1 MVFLLALALQLSS
14 CCNAVSGQAE
24 IQRSPRHRK
33 YVHIVK
39 LMNVESA
46 TGLII
51 RMDSRQ
57 IEFQRF
63 GRIAFAKR
71 ISVDKIKSIKIH
83 RKGNGFI
90 GFLLGA
96 IAGGLLGELICQDP
110 DKSPPPPQASCWQCG
125 FGWEGPLDLHLF
137 SLQGMM
143 IGGFAGTV
151 IGSKTFVKKFEIN
164 GDSVAFEK
172 ASKVLMKSSN
182 LK

>member
-24 IQRSPRHRK
+24 IQRSPRQQK

-39 LMNVESA
+39 LMEGESA

-51 RMDSRQ
+51 RMDGRQ

-63 GRIAFAKR
+63 GRIALAKT

-90 GFLLGA
+90 GFLLGS
-96 IAGGLLGELICQDP
+96 IAGGLVGELIYQDP
-110 DKSPPPPQASCWQCG
+110 DESLPPQQVNCWHCG
-125 FGWEGPLDLHLF
+125 FGLEGPLELHLF
-137 SLQGMM
+137 SFPGFM
-143 IGGFAGTV
+143 IGGFAGAI
-151 IGSKTFVKKFEIN
+151 IGSKTSVRKFEIN
-164 GDSVAFEK
+164 GDTMAFEK
-172 ASKVLMKSSN
+172 TIGALKKFSN
-182 LK
+182 VK